1 MKQLLLLTLF
11 TFLVA
16 CSSPD
21 INDYANTAP
30 SLKLEE
36 FFNGKLTAHG
46 VVLDRSGALTRRFSV
61 DLVGTWQGNKGKLE
75 EWFVYDDG
83 EKQTR
88 TWYLENQGNGN
99 YKGTAN
105 DVVGTAMGTAK
116 GSALYWRYQLVIEYQ
131 GEPLEVTLDD
141 WMFLINENRLINRTE
156 IIKFGF
162 KVGEVILTIEKES

>member
-1 MKQLLLLTLF
+1 MIKN
-11 TFLVA
+11 FLIIISVFVLSA

-21 INDYANTAP
+21 INDYADTSP
-30 SLKLEE
+30 ELKLET

-46 VVLDRSGALTRRFSV
+46 VVLDRNGALTRRFSV
-61 DLVGTWQGNKGKLE
+61 DLLGTWEGNKGKLE

-88 TWYLENQGNGN
+88 VWYLEKQQDGK
-99 YKGTAN
+99 YQGTAN
-105 DVVGTAMGTAK
+105 DVVGTAMGQAK
-116 GSALYWRYQLVIEYQ
+116 GSALYWRYQLEIQYQ

-141 WMFLINENRLINRTE
+141 WMFLINEKRLINRTD

-162 KVGEVILTIEKES
+162 KVGEVILTIEKE

>member
-1 MKQLLLLTLF
+1 MKQWF
-11 TFLVA
+11 AVIFSIFLVA

-21 INDYANTAP
+21 INDYTNTTP
-30 SLKLEE
+30 TLKLEE
-36 FFNGKLTAHG
+36 FFDGKLSAHG
-46 VVLDRSGALTRRFSV
+46 IVLDRNGALTRRFSV
-61 DLVGTWQGNKGKLE
+61 DLVGSWQGNQGKLD

-88 TWYLENQGNGN
+88 TWYIENLGNGN

-116 GSALYWRYQLVIEYQ
+116 GSALYWRYQLVIDYQ

-141 WMFLINENRLINRTE
+141 WMFLINEKRLINRTD

-162 KVGEVILTIEKES
+162 KVGEVILTIEKE

>member
-1 MKQLLLLTLF
+1 MKRLLIVALTILIS
-11 TFLVA
+11 A

-21 INDYANTAP
+21 INDYTSTSP
-30 SLKLEE
+30 DLKLEQ

-46 VVLDRSGALTRRFSV
+46 VVLDHSGALTRRFSV
-61 DLVGTWQGNKGKLE
+61 DLVGTWQDDKGKLE

-88 TWYLENQGNGN
+88 TWYLENLGDGN

-116 GSALYWRYQLVIEYQ
+116 GSALYWRYQLVIDYQ

-141 WMFLINENRLINRTE
+141 WMFLINEKRLINRTE
-156 IIKFGF
+156 IIKFGI
-162 KVGEVILTIEKES
+162 KVGEVILTIEKE

>member
-1 MKQLLLLTLF
+1 MKRLLIVALTILIS
-11 TFLVA
+11 A

-21 INDYANTAP
+21 INDYTSTSP
-30 SLKLEE
+30 DLKLEQ
-36 FFNGKLTAHG
+36 FFNGTLTAHG

-61 DLVGTWQGNKGKLE
+61 DLLGTWQEDKGKLE

-88 TWYLENQGNGN
+88 TWYLENLGDGN

-116 GSALYWRYQLVIEYQ
+116 GSALYWRYQLVINYQ

-141 WMFLINENRLINRTE
+141 WMFLINEKRLINRTE
-156 IIKFGF
+156 IIKFGI
-162 KVGEVILTIEKES
+162 KVGEVILTIEKE

>member
-1 MKQLLLLTLF
+1 MKQWLVVIF
-11 TFLVA
+11 SIFLVA

-21 INDYANTAP
+21 INDYANTTP
-30 SLKLEE
+30 TLKLEE
-36 FFNGKLTAHG
+36 FFDGKLSAHG
-46 VVLDRSGALTRRFSV
+46 IVLDRNGALIRRFSV
-61 DLVGTWQGNKGKLE
+61 DLVGSWQGNQGKLD

-88 TWYLENQGNGN
+88 TWYIENLGNGN

-116 GSALYWRYQLVIEYQ
+116 GSALYWRYQLVIDYQ

-141 WMFLINENRLINRTE
+141 WMFLINEKRLINRTD

-162 KVGEVILTIEKES
+162 KVGEVILTIEKE

>member
-99 YKGTAN
+99 YKGIAN

>member
-1 MKQLLLLTLF
+1 MKHLLIMALTILIS
-11 TFLVA
+11 A

-21 INDYANTAP
+21 INDYTGTSP
-30 SLKLEE
+30 ELKLER

-61 DLVGTWQGNKGKLE
+61 DLLGTWQEDKGKLE

-88 TWYLENQGNGN
+88 TWYLENLGDGN

-105 DVVGTAMGTAK
+105 DVVGTAMGMAK
-116 GSALYWRYQLVIEYQ
+116 GSALYWRYQLVIDYQ

-141 WMFLINENRLINRTE
+141 WMFLINEKRLINRTE
-156 IIKFGF
+156 IIKFGI
-162 KVGEVILTIEKES
+162 KVGEVILTIEKE

>member
-11 TFLVA
+11 TYLVA

>member
-1 MKQLLLLTLF
+1 MKNLLVIALAIL
-11 TFLVA
+11 LVA
-16 CSSPD
+16 CSSPSID
-21 INDYANTAP
+21 DYQGTQP
-30 SLKLEE
+30 ELKLEE

-46 VVLDRSGALTRRFSV
+46 VVLNRNGKLTRKFSV
-61 DLVGTWQGNKGKLE
+61 DLLGTWENNKGKLE
-75 EWFVYDDG
+75 EWFIYDDG

-88 TWYLENQGNGN
+88 TWYLENLGNGN

-116 GSALYWRYQLVIEYQ
+116 GSALYWRYQLEIQYQ

-141 WMFLINENRLINRTE
+141 WMFLITDKRLINRTD

-162 KVGEVILTIEKES
+162 KVGEVILTIEKH

>member
-1 MKQLLLLTLF
+1 MKRLLIVALTILMS
-11 TFLVA
+11 A

-21 INDYANTAP
+21 INDYTSTSP
-30 SLKLEE
+30 DLKLEQ

-61 DLVGTWQGNKGKLE
+61 DLVGTWQNDKGKLE

-88 TWYLENQGNGN
+88 TWYLENLGDGN

-116 GSALYWRYQLVIEYQ
+116 GSALYWRYQLVINYQ

-141 WMFLINENRLINRTE
+141 WMFLINEKRLINRTE
-156 IIKFGF
+156 IIKFGI
-162 KVGEVILTIEKES
+162 KVGEVILTIEKE

>member
-131 GEPLEVTLDD
+131 SEPLEVTLDD

>member
-1 MKQLLLLTLF
+1 MKQWLGVIF
-11 TFLVA
+11 SIFLVA

-21 INDYANTAP
+21 INDYANTTP
-30 SLKLEE
+30 TLKLEE
-36 FFNGKLTAHG
+36 FFDGKLSAHG
-46 VVLDRSGALTRRFSV
+46 IVLDRNGALTRRFSV
-61 DLVGTWQGNKGKLE
+61 DLVGSWQGNQGKLD

-88 TWYLENQGNGN
+88 TWYIENLGNGN

-116 GSALYWRYQLVIEYQ
+116 GSALYWRYQLKINYQ
-131 GEPLEVTLDD
+131 GGPLEVTLDD
-141 WMFLINENRLINRTE
+141 WMFLINEKRLINRTD

-162 KVGEVILTIEKES
+162 KVGEVILTIEKE

>member
-1 MKQLLLLTLF
+1 MIKRIAIFSLVILLT
-11 TFLVA
+11 A

-21 INDYANTAP
+21 INNYSGTTP
-30 SLKLEE
+30 ELKLET

-46 VVLDRSGALTRRFSV
+46 VVLDRNGQLTRRFSV
-61 DLVGTWQGNKGKLE
+61 DLLGTWKGNEGKLE

-88 TWYLENQGNGN
+88 TWLLEKKENGQYL
-99 YKGTAN
+99 GTAN
-105 DVVGTAMGTAK
+105 DVVGIASGQAK
-116 GSALYWRYQLVIEYQ
+116 GSALYWRYQLMIDYQ

-141 WMFLINENRLINRTE
+141 WMFLITEKRLINRTD

-162 KVGEVILTIEKES
+162 KVGEVILTIEKE

>member
-1 MKQLLLLTLF
+1 MKYLLIVALTILIS
-11 TFLVA
+11 A

-21 INDYANTAP
+21 INDYKSTSP
-30 SLKLEE
+30 ELKLEQ

-61 DLVGTWQGNKGKLE
+61 DLLGTWQEDKGKLE

-88 TWYLENQGNGN
+88 TWYLENLGDGN

-116 GSALYWRYQLVIEYQ
+116 GSALYWRYQLVINYQ

-141 WMFLINENRLINRTE
+141 WMFLINEKRLINRTE
-156 IIKFGF
+156 IIKFGI
-162 KVGEVILTIEKES
+162 KVGEVILTIEKE

>member
-1 MKQLLLLTLF
+1 MKHLLIMALTILIS
-11 TFLVA
+11 A

-21 INDYANTAP
+21 INDYTGTSP
-30 SLKLEE
+30 ELKLER

-61 DLVGTWQGNKGKLE
+61 DLLGTWQEDKGKLE

-88 TWYLENQGNGN
+88 TWYLENLGDGN

-105 DVVGTAMGTAK
+105 DVVGTAMGMAK
-116 GSALYWRYQLVIEYQ
+116 GSALYWRYQLVINYQ

-141 WMFLINENRLINRTE
+141 WMFLINEKRLINRTE
-156 IIKFGF
+156 IIKFGI
-162 KVGEVILTIEKES
+162 KVGEVILTIEKE

>member
-116 GSALYWRYQLVIEYQ
+116 GSALYWRYQLVIDYQ

>member
-21 INDYANTAP
+21 INDYAHTAP

-116 GSALYWRYQLVIEYQ
+116 GSALYWRYQLVIDYQ

>member
-1 MKQLLLLTLF
+1 MKNLLVIALTIL
-11 TFLVA
+11 LVA
-16 CSSPD
+16 CSSPSID
-21 INDYANTAP
+21 DYQGTQP
-30 SLKLEE
+30 ELKLEE

-46 VVLDRSGALTRRFSV
+46 VVLDRNGKLTRKFSV
-61 DLVGTWQGNKGKLE
+61 DLLGTWENNKGKLE
-75 EWFVYDDG
+75 EWFIYDDG

-88 TWYLENQGNGN
+88 TWYLENLGNGN

-116 GSALYWRYQLVIEYQ
+116 GSALYWRYQLEIQYQ

-141 WMFLINENRLINRTE
+141 WMFLITDKRLINRTD

-162 KVGEVILTIEKES
+162 KVGEVILTIEKH

>member
-141 WMFLINENRLINRTE
+141 WMFLINEN
-156 IIKFGF
+156 IK
-162 KVGEVILTIEKES
+162 

>member
-1 MKQLLLLTLF
+1 MKRLLIVALTILMS
-11 TFLVA
+11 A

-21 INDYANTAP
+21 INDYTSTSP
-30 SLKLEE
+30 DLKLEQ

-61 DLVGTWQGNKGKLE
+61 DLVGTWQNDKGKLE

-88 TWYLENQGNGN
+88 TWYLENLGDGN

-116 GSALYWRYQLVIEYQ
+116 GSALYWRYQLVIDYQ

-141 WMFLINENRLINRTE
+141 WMFLINEKRLINRTE
-156 IIKFGF
+156 IIKFGI
-162 KVGEVILTIEKES
+162 KVGEVILTIEKE

>member
-1 MKQLLLLTLF
+1 MKQLLIVALTILIS
-11 TFLVA
+11 A

-21 INDYANTAP
+21 INDYTSTSP
-30 SLKLEE
+30 DLKLEQ

-46 VVLDRSGALTRRFSV
+46 VLLDRSGALTRRFSV
-61 DLVGTWQGNKGKLE
+61 DLQGTWQDDKGKLE

-88 TWYLENQGNGN
+88 TWYLENLGDGN

-116 GSALYWRYQLVIEYQ
+116 GSALYWRYQLVISYQ

-141 WMFLINENRLINRTE
+141 WMFLINEKRLINRTE
-156 IIKFGF
+156 IVKFGI
-162 KVGEVILTIEKES
+162 KVGEVILTIEKE